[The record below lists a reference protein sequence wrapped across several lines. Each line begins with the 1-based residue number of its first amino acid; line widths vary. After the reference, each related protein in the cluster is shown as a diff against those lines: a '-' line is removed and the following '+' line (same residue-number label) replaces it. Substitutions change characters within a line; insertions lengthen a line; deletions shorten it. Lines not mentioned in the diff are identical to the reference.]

1 MASVG
6 GPAAPS
12 SVLPAGR
19 GAVCRAVMG
28 WLTGPARAD
37 ADSGAR
43 GGSGGSGASGAETGA
58 GARAAEAVTPS
69 LLLVTGPRGAGKTF
83 TLAWAASELAVL
95 AQAADDER
103 FAWVSARGLTPRVLA
118 WQLAGQLG
126 VTVGGAAGL
135 A

>member
-1 MASVG
+1 M
-6 GPAAPS
+6 
-12 SVLPAGR
+12 
-19 GAVCRAVMG
+19 
-28 WLTGPARAD
+28 
-37 ADSGAR
+37 
-43 GGSGGSGASGAETGA
+43 
-58 GARAAEAVTPS
+58 
-69 LLLVTGPRGAGKTF
+69 TGPRGAGKTF

-135 A
+135 AAAIGGRLRESVTGAGSESASGL